1 MNNLARAFALLSL
14 LLPLAS
20 YGAGGGGGATGPYLA
35 IEPAI
40 VINLQSQGKPKFM
53 QVKMQAMSQDPLVL
67 EALKTHS
74 APVRHALI
82 MLLSSQTA
90 EAMYDVQTREQV
102 RLQALD
108 ALRKVLEEMAG
119 IKSEEGKGGLEG
131 LYFTD
136 FVIQ

>member
-1 MNNLARAFALLSL
+1 M
-14 LLPLAS
+14 LLPLTT
-20 YGAGGGGGATGPYLA
+20 YGAGGGGGSSGPYMA

-53 QVKMQAMSQDPLVL
+53 QVKMQAMSHDPLVL
-67 EALKTHS
+67 EALKTHNG
-74 APVRHALI
+74 PVRHSLI
-82 MLLSSQTA
+82 MLLSGQTA
-90 EAMYDVQTREQV
+90 EAMYDVQMREQV

-108 ALRKVLEEMAG
+108 ALRKVLEELAG
-119 IKSEEGKGGLEG
+119 IKATEEHPGLEG